1 MSPRV
6 ARAAVWAMLPTEI
19 ALLVCGVAG
28 VRIPG
33 AVFVGAEALVSTVL
47 ALEAV
52 TLWRLYAQRRR
63 AGAGHRNAV
72 PDAVR
77 DALHTLVPAAARRVD
92 AHEVRALYS
101 LGLWVLRRRHQ
112 VPEGALAVAYTGP
125 QTAMMYGLLFVSVI
139 ETAMLALLI
148 RRPLVHATLLV
159 VDVYGLVLVLALH
172 ASCVVRPHVV
182 GSDGSLRIRY
192 GALFDLWVPAA
203 AIAAARV
210 ERRYPDGRLLQL
222 HTDGVLDLAVGSQTT
237 VTVELTEPVTF
248 VRPLGRRGVA
258 RTLRFHADHPC
269 ETVTALT
276 QVRPDPPS
284 CVARCHCGAHPG
296 RHRTRGCAGDETL
309 GDAVSS
315 SL

>member
-1 MSPRV
+1 MSPRA

-19 ALLVCGVAG
+19 ALLVCGTAG
-28 VRIPG
+28 LRIPG
-33 AVFVGAEALVSTVL
+33 AVLVGAEALVSTVL

-52 TLWRLYAQRRR
+52 ILWRLYAARRR
-63 AGAGHRNAV
+63 AGAGRWNAAQDV
-72 PDAVR
+72 VR
-77 DALHTLVPAAARRVD
+77 DALRALVPVVARRLA
-92 AHEVRALYS
+92 AHEIRALCS

-139 ETAMLALLI
+139 ETALLAI
-148 RRPLVHATLLV
+148 VIPWPLVHAILLI
-159 VDVYGLVLVLALH
+159 VDGYGLVLVLALH

-192 GALFDLWVPAA
+192 GALFELWVPAA
-203 AIAAARV
+203 VIAGARV
-210 ERRYPDGRLLQL
+210 ERRYPDGPLLRL

-237 VTVELTEPVTF
+237 VTVELSEPVEF
-248 VRPLGRRGVA
+248 VRPLGAKGFA

-276 QVRPDPPS
+276 RLRTDPPS
-284 CVARCHCGAHPG
+284 CVARGHGGAHP
-296 RHRTRGCAGDETL
+296 
-309 GDAVSS
+309 
-315 SL
+315 